1 VRHSSVDRLLAPR
14 KPIVVDRFGDGYS
27 AGVAQLF
34 YGAVRNAGEALGAE
48 LDGIERIPQQGG
60 AVLVANHTFGYD
72 VAYPISLALKRM
84 GRQIWVLGDHTWWK
98 IPWVRSIA
106 EAVGVVDGNADVADR
121 LLARGELVLVLPG
134 GFREAVKPRELR
146 YQLLWGKRYGFV
158 RLAIRHQVPLIP
170 LACVGADDLFDFVGN
185 AYARG
190 RRWLG
195 LKNFPI
201 PLPARILPIP
211 HRASL
216 RFIVGEPIVPDVA
229 ADKSEDL
236 PSLRWLRREVAGAL
250 HELIEDELARRA
262 GIVL

>member
-1 VRHSSVDRLLAPR
+1 MERS
-14 KPIVVDRFGDGYS
+14 GDAYA
-27 AGVAQLF
+27 AGFAQLF
-34 YGAVRNAGEALGAE
+34 YGAVRAAGDVLGAE
-48 LDGIERIPQQGG
+48 LEGIERIPQQGG

-72 VAYPISLALKRM
+72 VAYPISLALKQR
-84 GRQIWVLGDHTWWK
+84 GRQVWVLGDHTWWK
-98 IPWVRSIA
+98 IPLVRSIA
-106 EAVGVVDGNADVADR
+106 AAVGVVDGSADVADR
-121 LLARGELVLVLPG
+121 LLERGELVLVLPG

-158 RLAIRHQVPLIP
+158 RLAIRHQVPLLP

-190 RRWLG
+190 SRWLG

-211 HRASL
+211 HRTSL
-216 RFIVGEPIVPDVA
+216 RFIVGEPIFPGVA
-229 ADKSEDL
+229 PDKSEDQ
-236 PSLRWLRREVAGAL
+236 PTLRWLRREVAGAL

-262 GIVL
+262 GIAL